1 MRPRASRS
9 AGSEWNLRGAT
20 SGTHLISAFG
30 SGDPPPSLDAVTAF
44 TSFIRRNLLPLCC
57 PESIRFRS
65 IQSVFHMILAL
76 KLRLGFLQY
85 SLFPISSDHCAG
97 DGVCWKLCKS
107 ARQRMSFSAA
117 DSYLVFC
124 AVGPPLCLC
133 AIASTTLGP
142 PSRDPRMT
150 ISGGP
155 FPRFPAYGSDF
166 RCRTS
171 GSFLDCQVSHEFNF
185 QRQRASCGPSSVSR
199 STLKRSGVIGCLCKS
214 RSSFVST
221 PS

>member
-1 MRPRASRS
+1 
-9 AGSEWNLRGAT
+9 
-20 SGTHLISAFG
+20 
-30 SGDPPPSLDAVTAF
+30 
-44 TSFIRRNLLPLCC
+44 
-57 PESIRFRS
+57 
-65 IQSVFHMILAL
+65 MILAL

-85 SLFPISSDHCAG
+85 PLFPISSDHCAG
-97 DGVCWKLCKS
+97 DDVCWKLCKS

-117 DSYLVFC
+117 DSCLVFC
-124 AVGPPLCLC
+124 AVGPSLCLS
-133 AIASTTLGP
+133 AIASSTLRP

-155 FPRFPAYGSDF
+155 FARCPASRSDF

-171 GSFLDCQVSHEFNF
+171 GSLLDCQVSHEFKV
-185 QRQRASCGPSSVSR
+185 QRQPASCGPSSVSR
-199 STLKRSGVIGCLCKS
+199 STFKRSSVVGCLCRS